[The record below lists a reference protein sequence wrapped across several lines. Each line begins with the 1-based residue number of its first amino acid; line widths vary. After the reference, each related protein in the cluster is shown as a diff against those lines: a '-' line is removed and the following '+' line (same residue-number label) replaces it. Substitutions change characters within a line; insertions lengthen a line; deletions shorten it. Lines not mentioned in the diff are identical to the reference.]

1 MLLTTKYPKPWY
13 VPRVEVSGCSWYD
26 VARPMTRL
34 LLSFRVKPSSRQPG
48 AGAGGAAGAGS
59 GPSSRRGSVGQAG
72 DDWASGV
79 ATPRVDGEV
88 VAPAGWKEAAA
99 HGAGAAKAQ
108 RSKERAARKAKQAAA
123 VFAAAAAKAQAVRE
137 AAKARKRKRA
147 PSTDSSDYT
156 SGDDEDGDDGD
167 GDHGDGDE
175 GDVGGATPTQQQPRG
190 TSGASST
197 ARVRTTP
204 LTAMVHRQHA
214 DSGDGSDDSSSSAGD
229 GASRGAG
236 VGGSQ
241 ASGSQGQGDDDD
253 DDDDDD
259 EDYDDANDEEDDDN
273 GDANDEDHVAADDA
287 NRDTHNHR
295 HAPPH
300 GGRATAAE
308 LPLPAAPRL
317 ETPTKPSRHAANG
330 VMASPISRPLPPPTA
345 VGMQSQ
351 EADSSSSAESY
362 MYDTSDGEDSDAIPA
377 QLAARIVRWNCT
389 NCVHTNQLLR
399 PAPPGVGAGA
409 GGLSDDDSDT
419 GGFFGAGRG
428 GDTDM
433 HAGAGA
439 ANEEHA
445 RAMAEFMDPTCEV
458 CGVRRS
464 MTDPLPLLTVGP
476 TAQGVNI
483 HQIREVLEGMAG
495 DDVMKPGSAC
505 RTGIAYDS
513 RMLQVRVC
521 VGMCGRACVAVRPCG
536 RTCVCVNRLW
546 AWPCA
551 YAHTLH
557 APQHSEVKKPSPM
570 PSASHPER
578 PHRLAAIAQH
588 LVVKELF
595 QRCIRINGRLA
606 RRSELA
612 TVHTEDHCDMIMSLE
627 NVGPEGYSFGADT
640 CVTYAATAPP
650 LAGQSI
656 TWRVL
661 LRVCHRQVR
670 MLRKRRR
677 GAAVRRHRACGDGEG
692 GEGRHHG
699 WHRPGEAAGAPR

>member
-167 GDHGDGDE
+167 GDHGDDDE

-241 ASGSQGQGDDDD
+241 ASGSQGQGGDDDEED
-253 DDDDDD
+253 ED

-295 HAPPH
+295 HAPSH

-661 LRVCHRQVR
+661 LRVCHCQVR

-677 GAAVRRHRACGDGEG
+677 GAAVRGHRACGDGEG